1 MVVHNEALTNVFHQ
15 KNTPHTHVLWHCFLG
30 IGCNCCLA
38 LFLVF
43 FWWNI
48 FLFWL
53 LLCMPLYNRNTLLG
67 WLLWHYKGRRRM
79 RVRDCIRSE
88 LRSLICFPGYFCVS
102 SYNHACRLT
111 LEPPP
116 HISYPPRIW
125 AQNFSTCRH
134 QRITTKILETPKR
147 MTVIQSVLLTVTT
160 QAREPTTWARI

>member
-1 MVVHNEALTNVFHQ
+1 M
-15 KNTPHTHVLWHCFLG
+15 
-30 IGCNCCLA
+30 
-38 LFLVF
+38 
-43 FWWNI
+43 
-48 FLFWL
+48 
-53 LLCMPLYNRNTLLG
+53 TLLSWDRLQLLSCTLFSILLMKHFSLLATCMYATVQQKYIA
-67 WLLWHYKGRRRM
+67 WLVTLTLQGSATNEG
-79 RVRDCIRSE
+79 RDCIRSE

-160 QAREPTTWARI
+160 QAKEPTNWARI